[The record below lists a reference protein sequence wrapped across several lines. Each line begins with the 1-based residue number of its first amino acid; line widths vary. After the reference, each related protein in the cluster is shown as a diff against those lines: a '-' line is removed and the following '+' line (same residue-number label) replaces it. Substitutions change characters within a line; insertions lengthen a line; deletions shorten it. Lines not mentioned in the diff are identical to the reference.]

1 MADSMEVH
9 AEEVGRSDDE
19 LVVQDPD
26 FDGKTEET
34 NAADT
39 GSEADSVGSA
49 PSGDGQDSPQETA
62 PEEKPKRRRAK
73 QPAAK
78 DASEE
83 EGESEPADAGPA
95 RRRTKMEAA
104 GDSGMSRAE
113 VLRDARQ
120 REAERLIA
128 RQERERFLAGWSALK
143 TAMRRHSIVNGVV
156 SSVEIRHVGGPDE
169 VTEDLVLLAVMLDG
183 GYKVLVPLE
192 EFYQE
197 NPVDMR
203 TATDLD
209 TAEGQRELTRRKRA
223 LAEKLYELQ
232 IPLIITDMEMNDPG

>member
-104 GDSGMSRAE
+104 GRFRYEPGGSPQGCPSARSRAA
-113 VLRDARQ
+113 DCPSGA
-120 REAERLIA
+120 
-128 RQERERFLAGWSALK
+128 
-143 TAMRRHSIVNGVV
+143 
-156 SSVEIRHVGGPDE
+156 
-169 VTEDLVLLAVMLDG
+169 
-183 GYKVLVPLE
+183 
-192 EFYQE
+192 
-197 NPVDMR
+197 
-203 TATDLD
+203 
-209 TAEGQRELTRRKRA
+209 
-223 LAEKLYELQ
+223 
-232 IPLIITDMEMNDPG
+232 

>member
-73 QPAAK
+73 
-78 DASEE
+78 
-83 EGESEPADAGPA
+83 
-95 RRRTKMEAA
+95 R
-104 GDSGMSRAE
+104 
-113 VLRDARQ
+113 LRQ
-120 REAERLIA
+120 RTLPKR
-128 RQERERFLAGWSALK
+128 RENL
-143 TAMRRHSIVNGVV
+143 N
-156 SSVEIRHVGGPDE
+156 
-169 VTEDLVLLAVMLDG
+169 
-183 GYKVLVPLE
+183 
-192 EFYQE
+192 
-197 NPVDMR
+197 
-203 TATDLD
+203 
-209 TAEGQRELTRRKRA
+209 
-223 LAEKLYELQ
+223 LQ
-232 IPLIITDMEMNDPG
+232 TPACAP

>member
-9 AEEVGRSDDE
+9 AEEVGQPTDE

-26 FDGKTEET
+26 FDGETEET

-39 GSEADSVGSA
+39 GNEADSAGSA
-49 PSGDGQDSPQETA
+49 PSGDGQNSPQETA

-143 TAMRRHSIVNGVV
+143 TAMRRHS
-156 SSVEIRHVGGPDE
+156 
-169 VTEDLVLLAVMLDG
+169 MLRQQ
-183 GYKVLVPLE
+183 K
-192 EFYQE
+192 
-197 NPVDMR
+197 
-203 TATDLD
+203 
-209 TAEGQRELTRRKRA
+209 
-223 LAEKLYELQ
+223 
-232 IPLIITDMEMNDPG
+232 I